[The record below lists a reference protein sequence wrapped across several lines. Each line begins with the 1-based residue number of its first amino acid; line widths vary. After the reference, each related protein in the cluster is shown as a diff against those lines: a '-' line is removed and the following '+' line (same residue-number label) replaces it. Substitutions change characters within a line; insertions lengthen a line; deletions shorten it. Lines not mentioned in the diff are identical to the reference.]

1 MNAHPADAV
10 RCIEHTWI
18 PMPDGVRLSA
28 RIWLPP
34 DAEERPVPALLEY
47 IPYRKRDGTRA
58 RDHTMHPWFAAHG
71 YASLRVDLRGSGDSE
86 GILEDEYLQ
95 RELDDGVAVLA
106 WLGRQPWCDGRV
118 GMFGISWG
126 GFNALQ
132 IAELRPPELGAVVS
146 VCSTDDR
153 YADDVHH
160 MGGCLL
166 GDNLSWASVMFAY
179 TSLPPDPAIVGD
191 RWREMW
197 FERLEHCRP
206 WLATWLRHPR
216 RDAYWQHGSVAENY
230 DAIRVPVLAAS
241 GWNDGYSNAV
251 FRLMQHLQVPR
262 AGLIGP
268 WGHAY
273 PHLGSPGPAIDFLR
287 VCLRWWDRWLKGI
300 RNGVDD
306 EPLLRLWMQESVPP
320 TTRYDRRPGRWIA
333 ERAWPAPA
341 VRTRRYR
348 LVENRLL
355 DEADDG
361 PEERRLGAS
370 PLPLRSPLP
379 LGLFA
384 GKWCS
389 YSVAPDLPH
398 DQRQEDGGALVFD
411 TAPLDER
418 LEVCGKASLQVELSA
433 DAPVAML
440 AVRLSDIRPSGE
452 ATRVTYGLLNLTHH
466 GGDEHPT
473 PLQPGR
479 RYSVEVPLNAAAHAF
494 PAGHRIRV
502 ALSSSYW
509 PLAWP
514 PPTTPCLHVHLRASR
529 FELPV
534 RDPRPEAD
542 DTIPAGPPQATEP
555 LGRRLLAPPRHAW
568 RVIRDLASD
577 RSVLEV
583 VNDDGRY
590 RLPDADVTVTRA
602 GEEAYTSVANDVD
615 SVRGETIW
623 ERALERDGWSVRTVT
638 RTVLTSDAER
648 FYLRAEL
655 DAYEG
660 DRRVFSRNWDE
671 TIPRDLV

>member
-1 MNAHPADAV
+1 MNP
-10 RCIEHTWI
+10 RPTESIRSLEHVWI

-58 RDHTMHPWFAAHG
+58 RDETMHPWFAAHG
-71 YASLRVDLRGSGDSE
+71 YAAVRVDLRGSGDSE

-95 RELDDGVAVLA
+95 RELDDGVEVLA

-118 GMFGISWG
+118 GMIGISWG

-132 IAELRPPELGAVVS
+132 IAALRPPELGAIVT

-166 GDNLSWASVMFAY
+166 GDNLSWASVMFAH
-179 TSLPPDPAIVGD
+179 TSLPPDPEIVGE

-197 FERLEHCRP
+197 FERLEHGHP
-206 WLATWLRHPR
+206 WLDTWLRHPR
-216 RDAYWQHGSVAENY
+216 RDAYWQHGSVAEDY
-230 DAIRVPVLAAS
+230 GAIQVPVLAAS

-251 FRLMQHLQVPR
+251 FRLMEHLRVPR

-273 PHLGSPGPAIDFLR
+273 PHLGSPGPAIDFLT
-287 VCLRWWDRWLKGI
+287 VCVRWWDRWLKGVP
-300 RNGVDD
+300 NGVDD
-306 EPLLRLWMQESVPP
+306 EPMLRLWMQDSVPP
-320 TTRYDRRPGRWIA
+320 TPRYDCRPGRWIG
-333 ERAWPAPA
+333 EDAWPSEH
-341 VRTRRYR
+341 VRPRTFRLAEKR
-348 LVENRLL
+348 LV
-355 DEADDG
+355 DERDG
-361 PEERRLGAS
+361 APSERRLGTS
-370 PLPLRSPLP
+370 PLHLRSPLP

-389 YSVAPDLPH
+389 YTVAPDLPH

-411 TAPLDER
+411 TDPLER
-418 LEVCGKASLQVELSA
+418 PLELCGAATVRLELSA

-440 AVRLSDIRPSGE
+440 AARLSDVRPSGE
-452 ATRVTYGLLNLTHH
+452 VTRVSYGLLNLTHRD
-466 GGDEHPT
+466 GDADPA
-473 PLQPGR
+473 PLSPGR
-479 RYSVEVPLNAAAHAF
+479 RYRVEVPLNAAAHAF
-494 PAGHRIRV
+494 PAGHRIRL

-514 PPTTPCLHVHLRASR
+514 APTSVCVDVHLPGA
-529 FELPV
+529 ELEVPF
-534 RDPRPEAD
+534 REPRPED
-542 DTIPAGPPQATEP
+542 ATLPP
-555 LGRRLLAPPRHAW
+555 LGEARMAAPAERRMQAPPRHTW

-583 VNDDGRY
+583 VNDSGSY
-590 RLPDADVTVTRA
+590 ELPAADVTVTRS
-602 GEEAYTSVANDVD
+602 GEEAYGSVANDVG
-615 SVRGETIW
+615 SVRGETRW
-623 ERALERDGWSVRTVT
+623 LRALERDGWSVRTVT
-638 RTVLTSDAER
+638 RTVLTSDEER
-648 FYLRAEL
+648 FYLTAEL

-660 DRRVFSRNWDE
+660 ERRVFSRNWHR
-671 TIPRDLV
+671 TIARDLV